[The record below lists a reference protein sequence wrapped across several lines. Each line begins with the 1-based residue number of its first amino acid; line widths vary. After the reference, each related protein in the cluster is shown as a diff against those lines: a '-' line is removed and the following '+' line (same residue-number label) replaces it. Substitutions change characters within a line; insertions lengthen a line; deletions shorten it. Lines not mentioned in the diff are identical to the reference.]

1 MCFSRKMAVVKKL
14 PSGAYSVYWSLSDY
28 WDRIGRGLDTSG
40 STEFECEGRVG
51 IHKLEF
57 EFKASESVLSLKHY
71 GKGKN
76 GIFLK
81 T

>member
-1 MCFSRKMAVVKKL
+1 MAVVKRL

-28 WDRIGRGLDTSG
+28 GDRIGRGLNTSG
-40 STEFECEGRVG
+40 STLFECKGRVG

-57 EFKASESVLSLKHY
+57 EFKPSESNLLLKLNC

-76 GIFLK
+76 KIFLK